1 MEYHNVLSTTVQ
13 SLYDTTGV
21 IIRKHIIDFHYYAG
35 SIKT

>member
-21 IIRKHIIDFHYYAG
+21 GRKHIIDFHYYAG